1 MAEEIIQI
9 DVNHL
14 QANPLQPRG
23 SITPESL
30 VDLVDSI
37 KEHGLLEPLIV
48 AKTPAGYQIIAG
60 ERRWRAAKLSGLT
73 HIPSIIKE
81 TTPRGMLEMALVENV
96 QRVDLNALDRAKGF
110 ERLMSEFGLTTS
122 QIAVRIGKSVAYVSN
137 SIRLLSLPDALKDG
151 LLSGLVTEGHAR
163 ALAAIDDHSLMV
175 EAYKIILRESGSV
188 RRAEELARRMK
199 AESKQTM
206 RKQGVRKDQLRVVSE
221 EIDKMQEDMQ
231 KAFTVDGEA
240 DAKKSVVKLVRS
252 RRETRVTFT
261 FKGNPEDTEERLQK
275 VFKGVTSK

>member
-9 DVNHL
+9 DVNQL

-37 KEHGLLEPLIV
+37 KEHGLLEPLVV

-73 HIPSIIKE
+73 HIPSIIRE

-163 ALAAIDDHSLMV
+163 ALAAIDDHNLMV

-231 KAFTVDGEA
+231 KAFTFDGEA
-240 DAKKSVVKLVRS
+240 NAKKSVVKLVRS